1 MLKDKL
7 ELLNKEFNL
16 LKEKIKVKLQTK
28 DNQVKQKEQELV
40 KVKEEKQKTAHQL
53 ELCLKENQENEK
65 VLAQL
70 LGEFKELMEQLN

>member
-1 MLKDKL
+1 M
-7 ELLNKEFNL
+7 
-16 LKEKIKVKLQTK
+16 
-28 DNQVKQKEQELV
+28 

-53 ELCLKENQENEK
+53 ELCLKENSENEK